1 MQKDFEII
9 MFKKINL
16 LLVFILACL
25 FCASCG
31 GGSKPAAGLPKNDA
45 SGQPPYQKNIAP
57 VADAEVAVIEMEK
70 PVFGR
75 IVIELYPNVA
85 PKMVERFK
93 TLIKEGFYDGTA
105 FHRINPTVVQGGD
118 PLSKGDDPRVGTGKS
133 GKPNVPAEFSD
144 IPYDTGIVGAARLGT
159 DINSQ
164 DCQFFMMLKRE
175 AQFDKGYTVFGKV
188 IDGMGNVRT
197 IAGVPKAG
205 AEKPAERVVIK
216 SVTLQP
222 HP

>member
-1 MQKDFEII
+1 

-16 LLVFILACL
+16 LLIFTLACL

-31 GGSKPAAGLPKNDA
+31 GNKTAGGLPKNEA
-45 SGQPPYQKNIAP
+45 NGQPPYQKNIAP
-57 VADAEVAVIEMEK
+57 AADSEVAVIEMEK
-70 PVFGR
+70 PVFGKV
-75 IVIELYPNVA
+75 VIELYPNVA

-93 TLIKEGFYDGTA
+93 MLIKDGFYNGTA
-105 FHRINPTVVQGGD
+105 FHRINDTVVQGGD
-118 PLSKGDDPRVGTGKS
+118 PLSKGDDPAVGTGKS

-144 IPYDTGIVGAARLGT
+144 VPYDTGIVGAARLGN

-164 DCQFFMMLKRE
+164 DCQFFIMTRRE
-175 AQFDKGYTVFGKV
+175 AMFDKNYTVFGKV
-188 IDGMGNVRT
+188 IDGMSNVRT
-197 IAGVPKAG
+197 ISGVPKAG
-205 AEKPAERVVIK
+205 REKPAERVVIK